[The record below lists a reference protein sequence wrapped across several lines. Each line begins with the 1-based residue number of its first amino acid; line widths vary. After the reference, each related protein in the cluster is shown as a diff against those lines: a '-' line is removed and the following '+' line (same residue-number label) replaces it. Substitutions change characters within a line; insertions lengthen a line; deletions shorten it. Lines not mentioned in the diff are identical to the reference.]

1 MSGRGR
7 SERHP
12 EAEAL
17 QRFAERGAGADPG
30 ALRAHLRTCDRCRRE
45 VAEIRA
51 LRRATAGL
59 PREIDPPRDLWPE
72 VEARVRAGGEARVRA
87 GPEAGHGAAGRP
99 LTLRRAAPWLAAAA
113 ALLVA
118 VTAGTTLWLTD
129 GPSAASDGPV
139 AAVDGPSGLAGGTAA
154 RPAGLTHVEA
164 GYAPAVERLS
174 ALLEAREGELPPAT
188 RAALERNLEVVDA
201 AIAEAESALVNEP
214 SSPERV
220 RALDRSYQRKV
231 EMLQR
236 SVRLTSQL

>member
-1 MSGRGR
+1 MSGRGS

-17 QRFAERGAGADPG
+17 QRFAERSATGADPG

-51 LRRATAGL
+51 LRRAAAGL

-72 VEARVRAGGEARVRA
+72 VEARVRAG
-87 GPEAGHGAAGRP
+87 PEAGRGAGGRP

-113 ALLVA
+113 ALIVA

-139 AAVDGPSGLAGGTAA
+139 AAVDGPSPLTGGTAA